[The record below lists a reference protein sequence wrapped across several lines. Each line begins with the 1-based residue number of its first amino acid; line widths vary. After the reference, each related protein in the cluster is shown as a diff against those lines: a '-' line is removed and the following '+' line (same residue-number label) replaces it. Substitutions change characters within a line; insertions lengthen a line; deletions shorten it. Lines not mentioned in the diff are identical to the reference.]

1 MNICPKRSEKKGWK
15 NLLANMKVKSRLL
28 VGWKSLMIGKIN
40 RVSFWDIYTFIKK
53 KNTIH
58 REYSLQIKELL
69 TTFRNFKF
77 NSMLSE
83 NFELKVY
90 LVEHFFHY
98 FSSFFLAKPIWQN
111 IHIWLVKRLPI
122 IWSYIVLIWKCKI
135 SMRQWNR
142 LVIPR

>member
-28 VGWKSLMIGKIN
+28 VGWKSLMIGEIN

-77 NSMLSE
+77 NSMLNE
-83 NFELKVY
+83 N

-98 FSSFFLAKPIWQN
+98 FSSFFSSKAYMAEHPHLACEETAN
-111 IHIWLVKRLPI
+111 
-122 IWSYIVLIWKCKI
+122 Y
-135 SMRQWNR
+135 
-142 LVIPR
+142 LVIHCLNLEMQNKHEAMKQVSNSSWKKSHI